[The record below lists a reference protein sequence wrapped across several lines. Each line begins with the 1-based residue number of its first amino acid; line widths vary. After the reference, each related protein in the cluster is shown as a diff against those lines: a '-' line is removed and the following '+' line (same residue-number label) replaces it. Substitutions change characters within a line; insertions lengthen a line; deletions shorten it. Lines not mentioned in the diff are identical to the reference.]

1 MNPISKIIKIYNK
14 IYNRWVLLRQK
25 VSSKGELNIRGRIYI
40 DNKGS
45 IHFGNNVRINS
56 GRNENIIGGGDRTNL
71 IVLTN
76 GLIQIGEG
84 TGMSNVTLVAKK
96 EIVIESKVM
105 IGGSV
110 KIYDNDFHS
119 IHFSKRIK
127 TPDLDINSAPVKVK
141 EGAFIG
147 AHSII
152 LKGVTIGEFSVV
164 GAGSV
169 VTKSIPAGQVWAGNP
184 ARFIKN
190 LEEPLLKT
198 KNLF

>member
-1 MNPISKIIKIYNK
+1 MNPISKIKKIYNK
-14 IYNRWVLLRQK
+14 IFNRLVLWNQK
-25 VSSKGELNIRGRIYI
+25 VAIEGNLTINGRIYI

-45 IHFGNNVRINS
+45 IHLANNVRINS
-56 GRNENIIGGGDRTNL
+56 GKNENVIGGGDRTNL
-71 IVLTN
+71 IALTDAV
-76 GLIQIGEG
+76 IKIGED

-105 IGGSV
+105 IGGNV

-119 IHFSKRIK
+119 VRFSERMKK
-127 TPDLDINSAPVKVK
+127 PDTDIASAQVKIE

-152 LKGVTIGEFSVV
+152 LKGVTIGKFSVV

-169 VTKSIPAGQVWAGNP
+169 VTKSIPSGQIWGGNP
-184 ARFIKN
+184 ARFIR
-190 LEEPLLKT
+190 EV
-198 KNLF
+198 

>member
-1 MNPISKIIKIYNK
+1 MECALLENMNPISKIKKIYNK
-14 IYNRWVLLRQK
+14 IFNRLVLWNQK
-25 VSSKGELNIRGRIYI
+25 VAIEGNLTINGRIYI

-45 IHFGNNVRINS
+45 IHLANNVRINS
-56 GRNENIIGGGDRTNL
+56 GKNENVIGGGDRTNL
-71 IVLTN
+71 IALTDAV
-76 GLIQIGEG
+76 IKIGED

-105 IGGSV
+105 IGGNV

-119 IHFSKRIK
+119 VRFSERMKK
-127 TPDLDINSAPVKVK
+127 PDTDIASAQVKIE

-152 LKGVTIGEFSVV
+152 LKGVTIGKFSVV

-169 VTKSIPAGQVWAGNP
+169 VTKSIPSGQIWGGNP
-184 ARFIKN
+184 ARFIR
-190 LEEPLLKT
+190 EV
-198 KNLF
+198 